1 MNSTFEQQLRM
12 QNGLESPPPCSY
24 ALGLLLY
31 VQGVT
36 NSGVQYI
43 QEV

>member
-1 MNSTFEQQLRM
+1 VNSMFEQQLRM
-12 QNGLESPPPCSY
+12 QNGPESPPPCSY

-36 NSGVQYI
+36 NGCIQYI

>member
-1 MNSTFEQQLRM
+1 MNSTFKQRLRM
-12 QNGLESPPPCSY
+12 QNGPESPPCSY

-31 VQGVT
+31 VQGVA